1 MESNIQTPPPS
12 STITADHS
20 SSLFPQPLSP
30 HPPSASNNTNHI
42 LEITL
47 ISAQD
52 LSPVCKSLRTYALTW
67 VNPNRKRTTRV
78 DNQGHSNPTWNDKF
92 SFRVDDEFL
101 NSESSAVHVEI
112 YTVSWFRDIL
122 VGTVKVLLN
131 NLINPFDRSK
141 KFVAL
146 QIRRPSGNPQGI
158 LNLGVA
164 LIDKSKRSMP
174 LFNQITPLSLDHR
187 DILDRKINDI
197 NAQDQMINENFPEDE
212 EKLQINNK
220 IQLWQSQNLGYSDVN
235 TGEFPNQAGSICN
248 GSMVNGSIVNGSELC
263 SDIGPSASIV
273 AAEIA
278 KKLQPLPPPR
288 VPSKELNKE
297 YSGEG
302 EDGESSILEE
312 LTAEEAYAKG
322 LALSTEGRKKEA
334 AAPEKCQRGSGG
346 HPRRNTDGGLYSCFG
361 NAYCFEF
368 TIVCGA
374 SNNNNQGNRRVNNS
388 NSSGKGR
395 KKLSTDINSA

>member
-1 MESNIQTPPPS
+1 MVEEIMDQTPTPS
-12 STITADHS
+12 STITAD
-20 SSLFPQPLSP
+20 SSLSSQPHSP
-30 HPPSASNNTNHI
+30 HLPSASPNNNNHI

-78 DNQGHSNPTWNDKF
+78 DNHGHNNPNWNDKF

-101 NSESSAVHVEI
+101 SSDSSAIHVEI

-122 VGTVKVLLN
+122 VGTVKVIIN
-131 NLINPFDRSK
+131 NLVNPFENTSNQSK

-158 LNLGVA
+158 LNMGVA

-174 LFNQITPLSLDHR
+174 LFSEITPLSLDHR

-197 NAQDQMINENFPEDE
+197 NAQDEMINNNHNHTD
-212 EKLQINNK
+212 EKLQITNK
-220 IQLWQSQNLGYSDVN
+220 IQMWQQSHNVAYSEIN
-235 TGEFPNQAGSICN
+235 NNGEFPNQAGSI
-248 GSMVNGSIVNGSELC
+248 INGSELC

-273 AAEIA
+273 AAETAA
-278 KKLQPLPPPR
+278 KKLQPSNR
-288 VPSKELNKE
+288 EN
-297 YSGEG
+297 

-312 LTAEEAYAKG
+312 LTAEEAYGKG
-322 LALSTEGRKKEA
+322 LEETKRAKEG
-334 AAPEKCQRGSGG
+334 
-346 HPRRNTDGGLYSCFG
+346 HTRRNTDGGLYSCFG

-374 SNNNNQGNRRVNNS
+374 GNNQGNRRVN
-388 NSSGKGR
+388 SSTGKSR
-395 KKLSTDINSA
+395 MKTNSA

>member
-1 MESNIQTPPPS
+1 MDDGSIVEEIMEQTPTPS
-12 STITADHS
+12 STITAD
-20 SSLFPQPLSP
+20 SSLSSQPHL
-30 HPPSASNNTNHI
+30 PSASASANNNNHI

-78 DNQGHSNPTWNDKF
+78 DNHGHNNPNWNDKF

-101 NSESSAVHVEI
+101 SSDSSAIHVEI

-122 VGTVKVLLN
+122 VGTVKVILN
-131 NLINPFDRSK
+131 NVVNPFENTSNQSK
-141 KFVAL
+141 KFLAL

-158 LNLGVA
+158 LNMGVA

-174 LFNQITPLSLDHR
+174 LFSEITPLSLDHR

-197 NAQDQMINENFPEDE
+197 NAQDQMINNNHNHTDE
-212 EKLQINNK
+212 ITNK
-220 IQLWQSQNLGYSDVN
+220 IQMWQQSHNLAYSEIN
-235 TGEFPNQAGSICN
+235 NGEFPNQAGSI
-248 GSMVNGSIVNGSELC
+248 INGSELC

-273 AAEIA
+273 AAETA
-278 KKLQPLPPPR
+278 KKLQPQR
-288 VPSKELNKE
+288 VPSN
-297 YSGEG
+297 
-302 EDGESSILEE
+302 EDGEEAYGKGLEE
-312 LTAEEAYAKG
+312 TKRAKG
-322 LALSTEGRKKEA
+322 
-334 AAPEKCQRGSGG
+334 G
-346 HPRRNTDGGLYSCFG
+346 HTHTRRNTDGGLYSCFG

-374 SNNNNQGNRRVNNS
+374 GNNNNQGNRRVN
-388 NSSGKGR
+388 SSTGKST
-395 KKLSTDINSA
+395 KKTNSA

>member
-1 MESNIQTPPPS
+1 MDQTPTPS
-12 STITADHS
+12 STITAD
-20 SSLFPQPLSP
+20 SSLSSQPHSRHL
-30 HPPSASNNTNHI
+30 PSASPNNNNHI

-78 DNQGHSNPTWNDKF
+78 DNHGHNNPNWNDKF

-101 NSESSAVHVEI
+101 SSDSSAIHVEI

-122 VGTVKVLLN
+122 VGTVKVILN
-131 NLINPFDRSK
+131 NLVNPFENTSSNQSK

-158 LNLGVA
+158 LNMGVA

-174 LFNQITPLSLDHR
+174 LFSEITPLSLDHR

-197 NAQDQMINENFPEDE
+197 NAQDEMMNNNHNHTD
-212 EKLQINNK
+212 EKLHKIQMWQQSHNVGYSEINN
-220 IQLWQSQNLGYSDVN
+220 N
-235 TGEFPNQAGSICN
+235 GEFPNQAGSI
-248 GSMVNGSIVNGSELC
+248 INGSELC

-273 AAEIA
+273 AAETA
-278 KKLQPLPPPR
+278 KKLQP
-288 VPSKELNKE
+288 PSNREN
-297 YSGEG
+297 
-302 EDGESSILEE
+302 EDGESSSILEE
-312 LTAEEAYAKG
+312 LTAEEAYGKGLEETKRAKG
-322 LALSTEGRKKEA
+322 
-334 AAPEKCQRGSGG
+334 G
-346 HPRRNTDGGLYSCFG
+346 HTRRDTDGGLYSCFG

-374 SNNNNQGNRRVNNS
+374 GNNQGNRRVN
-388 NSSGKGR
+388 SSTGKSR
-395 KKLSTDINSA
+395 KKTNSA

>member
-1 MESNIQTPPPS
+1 MDQTPTPS
-12 STITADHS
+12 STITAD
-20 SSLFPQPLSP
+20 SSLSSQPHFPHLL
-30 HPPSASNNTNHI
+30 SASPNNNYI

-78 DNQGHSNPTWNDKF
+78 DNQGHNNPNWNDKF
-92 SFRVDDEFL
+92 SFRVDNEFL
-101 NSESSAVHVEI
+101 KSESSAVHVEI

-122 VGTVKVLLN
+122 VGTVKVILN
-131 NLINPFDRSK
+131 NLINTFDNNTSNHNK

-158 LNLGVA
+158 LNMGVA
-164 LIDKSKRSMP
+164 LIDRSKRSMP
-174 LFNQITPLSLDHR
+174 LFNEITPLSLDHR

-197 NAQDQMINENFPEDE
+197 NAQDQMINNNDNNQND
-212 EKLQINNK
+212 EKLQINDK
-220 IQLWQSQNLGYSDVN
+220 IQMWQSHSLGYSEVN
-235 TGEFPNQAGSICN
+235 NGEFPNQAGSI
-248 GSMVNGSIVNGSELC
+248 INGSELC

-273 AAEIA
+273 AAETS
-278 KKLQPLPPPR
+278 KKLHPMLPQQ
-288 VPSKELNKE
+288 VPSNALNRE
-297 YSGEG
+297 N

-322 LALSTEGRKKEA
+322 LEEH
-334 AAPEKCQRGSGG
+334 EQRGRT
-346 HPRRNTDGGLYSCFG
+346 RRNTDGGLYSCFG

-374 SNNNNQGNRRVNNS
+374 GNNNQGNRRVNSS
-388 NSSGKGR
+388 NSSTGKSR
-395 KKLSTDINSA
+395 KNTNSA

>member
-1 MESNIQTPPPS
+1 MDNSNIQTPTPS
-12 STITADHS
+12 STITADS
-20 SSLFPQPLSP
+20 SISSQQSVFPHGLLGSP
-30 HPPSASNNTNHI
+30 NSNHV

-52 LSPVCKSLRTYALTW
+52 LSPVCKSLRTYALAW

-78 DNQGHSNPTWNDKF
+78 DNQGHTNPNWNDKF

-122 VGTVKVLLN
+122 VGTVKVVLD
-131 NLINPFDRSK
+131 NLINPLDRINNQNQNK

-146 QIRRPSGNPQGI
+146 QIRKPSGNPQGI
-158 LNLGVA
+158 LNMGVA
-164 LIDKSKRSMP
+164 LVDKTKRSLP
-174 LFNQITPLSLDHR
+174 LFNEITPLSLDHR
-187 DILDRKINDI
+187 DILDRKIN
-197 NAQDQMINENFPEDE
+197 AQDQNQMTNGNNTNQHDDE
-212 EKLQINNK
+212 EKLQISNK
-220 IQLWQSQNLGYSDVN
+220 IQMWQSQNNLGYSDITN

-248 GSMVNGSIVNGSELC
+248 GSIANNGSELC

-278 KKLQPLPPPR
+278 KKLHPMQPRRLSSR
-288 VPSKELNKE
+288 AMNNKE
-297 YSGEG
+297 SVEG
-302 EDGESSILEE
+302 KDGEKNSILEE

-322 LALSTEGRKKEA
+322 LEKKNNKEETATAERATGGRT
-334 AAPEKCQRGSGG
+334 
-346 HPRRNTDGGLYSCFG
+346 RRNTDGGGLYSCFG

-374 SNNNNQGNRRVNNS
+374 SNTNNQRNHRDNNNS
-388 NSSGKGR
+388 NSTGKSR
-395 KKLSTDINSA
+395 KKTNSA